1 MDDSEDQS
9 QQPAS
14 PSSRLETSSVTQ
26 TIELESN
33 LSNPLDA
40 LEAHLLEVKANTAD
54 DPVQNHELQSSQTQ
68 NEQTEEKSA
77 KLKPYEWIL
86 HPTLDLLF
94 VCGGLLWFV
103 FPIHYFLLGGKNDSM
118 FAQWM
123 VVIAALGTVFL
134 SQTHII
140 ATLVR
145 LYNDPETKE
154 KFSLYSYWAALGC
167 ATLALAG
174 CVHPALA
181 GIYCRIYLLIVSQH
195 FTAQAYGFALLYCIK
210 RGYRMSAFDKGAM
223 SALMR
228 STMAFAILRQ
238 CTYRE
243 WSGDKFLGQT
253 LPFWGPLPT
262 WLEQGAAVSIAIS
275 AIVFAGCLIRNFIKS
290 KMFFPF
296 PSLLLVFTA
305 VTIFVL
311 GPKVTGVLWI
321 YVPAFFHGSQYV
333 IATTAYH
340 LKERGLPE
348 GVSANQISSLLK
360 AESTL
365 RYLGFLAI
373 AGLALFM
380 GLPQMLAQ
388 FGFNLATATAVIF
401 TTAQFH
407 HVLTDAAIWKMKN
420 EKLRNI
426 LIA

>member
-1 MDDSEDQS
+1 MGI
-9 QQPAS
+9 
-14 PSSRLETSSVTQ
+14 TS
-26 TIELESN
+26 L
-33 LSNPLDA
+33 A
-40 LEAHLLEVKANTAD
+40 LEDKMGESDKTSEVTISAR
-54 DPVQNHELQSSQTQ
+54 S
-68 NEQTEEKSA
+68 EQTEPSTNTQVIAAPGEISSESSCCGEPATVQPGTADWQSA
-77 KLKPYEWIL
+77 VSKPLASESKPYEWIL
-86 HPTLDLLF
+86 HPALDTLF
-94 VCGGLLWFV
+94 VCGGLLWIV
-103 FPIHYFLLGGKNDSM
+103 FPIHYFLLGGKNDSP

-123 VVIAALGTVFL
+123 VVVAALGTVVL

-145 LYNDPETKE
+145 LYKDPESRE
-154 KFSLYSYWAALGC
+154 KFSLYSYWAAIAC
-167 ATLALAG
+167 ATLALVG
-174 CVHPALA
+174 CVYGPLA

-195 FTAQAYGFALLYCIK
+195 FTAQAYGFALLYCFK
-210 RGYRMSAFDKGAM
+210 RGYRMSAFDKGAL

-238 CTYRE
+238 CTYKE

-262 WLEQGAAVSIAIS
+262 WLEQGAAVCIAIS
-275 AIVFAGCLIRNFIKS
+275 AIVFSSCLIRNLMKTKQI
-290 KMFFPF
+290 FPL
-296 PSLLLVFTA
+296 PSLMLIITA

-340 LKERGLPE
+340 LKEQGLPE
-348 GVSANQISSLLK
+348 GLSSNQISTLLQS
-360 AESTL
+360 ESTF
-365 RYLGFLAI
+365 RYLGFLLI

-388 FGFNLATATAVIF
+388 FGFNLTTATAVIF

-407 HVLTDAAIWKMKN
+407 HVLTDAAIWKMKDA
-420 EKLRNI
+420 KLRG
-426 LIA
+426 LLVA

>member
-1 MDDSEDQS
+1 MDDSEDKGEQTGT
-9 QQPAS
+9 
-14 PSSRLETSSVTQ
+14 TSGRSEVSATQ
-26 TIELESN
+26 TIEPESNPSKLKESLES
-33 LSNPLDA
+33 
-40 LEAHLLEVKANTAD
+40 HLLEANTSANCE
-54 DPVQNHELQSSQTQ
+54 QIHEGLPPAQSQ
-68 NEQTEEKSA
+68 NEQSVEKVA
-77 KLKPYEWIL
+77 CQKPYEWIL

-94 VCGGLLWFV
+94 VCGGLLWIV
-103 FPIHYFLLGGKNDSM
+103 FPIHFFLLGGRNDSM
-118 FAQWM
+118 LAQWM

-154 KFSLYSYWAALGC
+154 KFSLYSYWAAIGC

-174 CVHPALA
+174 CMHPALA

-223 SALMR
+223 SSLMR

-238 CTYRE
+238 CTYKE

-262 WLEQGAAVSIAIS
+262 WLEQGAAISIAVS
-275 AIVFAGCLIRNFIKS
+275 AVVFAFCLIRNFIKT
-290 KMFFPF
+290 KALFPL

-311 GPKVTGVLWI
+311 GPKITGVLWI

-348 GVSANQISSLLK
+348 GVASNQIASLLQS
-360 AESTL
+360 ESTL

-380 GLPQMLAQ
+380 GIPQMLAQ

-407 HVLTDAAIWKMKN
+407 HVLTDAAIWKMKDA
-420 EKLRNI
+420 KLRNL